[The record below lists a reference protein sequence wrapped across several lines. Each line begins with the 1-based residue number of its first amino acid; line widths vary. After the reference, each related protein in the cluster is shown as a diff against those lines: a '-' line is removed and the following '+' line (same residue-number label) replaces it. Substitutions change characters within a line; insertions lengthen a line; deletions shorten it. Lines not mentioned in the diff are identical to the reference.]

1 MGYLRSKVAITR
13 RTLRDYGAD
22 GAPIFFLRNNGN
34 FHKPPLPGSCM
45 PAHNVFG
52 CPHRKPNRRRVAN
65 VEKAKSL
72 NLSLGLLRARFAKFV
87 SARKNDVL
95 VSRSRLSGHTSGRS
109 TPLSDHAR
117 QFQDASTFDA
127 ASTYR
132 YNLSHDALQMQL
144 RLVLLCVTIVSYG
157 TQAILAETARAR
169 MEGAIR
175 RLARWRAAGWK
186 NLPLSGSPRS

>member
-95 VSRSRLSGHTSGRS
+95 VPDLDYQGILPAGR
-109 TPLSDHAR
+109 P
-117 QFQDASTFDA
+117 
-127 ASTYR
+127 R
-132 YNLSHDALQMQL
+132 YPIMHDN
-144 RLVLLCVTIVSYG
+144 SK
-157 TQAILAETARAR
+157 TQAPSMPLVPIDTIFLTT
-169 MEGAIR
+169 R
-175 RLARWRAAGWK
+175 RKCSCVWCYYV
-186 NLPLSGSPRS
+186 